1 MPRARTLSAMAGAP
15 AQLDHP
21 GLLPSVLVPRE
32 DGSTS
37 RSTRDWI
44 VDTVAFALALAVGL
58 AFLAE
63 EDHRAALSEERW
75 AADAIAGFLCCC
87 ALWLRRRHPVG
98 VAAALTLPAA
108 VFTSPSGAALI
119 AFFTVAVHRP
129 FRYVAVFGAISIA
142 SIFLYYELHPDP
154 DTPLLVSAAISTSI
168 TIAVA
173 AWGMFVRARRQ
184 LVHSL
189 RERAERAE
197 SERQEHAERARL
209 QERARIARE
218 MHDVLAHRIS
228 LLSMQAGALEFRPG
242 ATPDEVARAAGVIR
256 ASSHQALEDLRQV
269 IGVLREAPDGAT
281 PERPQPTLADLPALV
296 AESRAAGMVVRDRLR
311 VSDLASVPAA
321 TGRNAFRIVQ
331 EGLTNARRH
340 APGTAVVLT
349 VAGTPGDGLEIEVR
363 NPIAYR
369 PERAV
374 PPGSGAG
381 IIGLAERA
389 HLAGGRLEHGRT
401 PGGDHRLWA
410 WLPWPA

>member
-1 MPRARTLSAMAGAP
+1 MPCR
-15 AQLDHP
+15 
-21 GLLPSVLVPRE
+21 
-32 DGSTS
+32 
-37 RSTRDWI
+37 
-44 VDTVAFALALAVGL
+44 
-58 AFLAE
+58 
-63 EDHRAALSEERW
+63 
-75 AADAIAGFLCCC
+75 
-87 ALWLRRRHPVG
+87 
-98 VAAALTLPAA
+98 VAA
-108 VFTSPSGAALI
+108 AALI

-129 FRYVAVFGAISIA
+129 FRYVAIFGAISLA
-142 SIFLYYELHPDP
+142 SVFLYYELHPDR
-154 DTPLLVSAAISTSI
+154 DTPLLVSFAISASI

-197 SERQEHAERARL
+197 AERQEHAERARL

-256 ASSHQALEDLRQV
+256 ASSHQALQDLREV
-269 IGVLREAPDGAT
+269 IGVLREAPDGAA
-281 PERPQPTLADLPALV
+281 PERPQPTLAELPALV
-296 AESRAAGMVVRDRLR
+296 EESREAGMVVRDRLQ
-311 VSDLASVPAA
+311 VEDMASVPAA
-321 TGRNAFRIVQ
+321 MGRNAYRIVQ

-349 VAGTPGDGLEIEVR
+349 LSGRPGDGLEIEVR
-363 NPIAYR
+363 NPMAAYR

-401 PGGDHRLWA
+401 QSGDHRLWA

>member
-1 MPRARTLSAMAGAP
+1 MAGAP
-15 AQLDHP
+15 AQLEFP
-21 GLLPSVLVPRE
+21 GLLPSVLVPNE
-32 DGSTS
+32 DGTTR

-44 VDTVAFALALAVGL
+44 VDTTCFLLALVLGIAL
-58 AFLAE
+58 LAE
-63 EDHRAALSEERW
+63 EDHRAGLAEEQWAL
-75 AADAIAGFLCCC
+75 DALVGFACCC
-87 ALWLRRRHPVG
+87 ALWLRRRYPVG
-98 VAAALTLPAA
+98 VLAALTLPAA
-108 VFTSPSGAALI
+108 VLTSPAGAALI

-129 FRYVAVFGAISIA
+129 FRYVAIFSGISLA
-142 SIFLYYELHPDP
+142 AFFLYTELHPD
-154 DTPLLVSAAISTSI
+154 DETPLLISFAVSASI

-197 SERQEHAERARL
+197 AERQEHAERARL

-242 ATPDEVARAAGVIR
+242 ATPDEIARAAGVIR
-256 ASSHQALEDLRQV
+256 ASAHQALQDLREV
-269 IGVLREAPDGAT
+269 IGVLRET
-281 PERPQPTLADLPALV
+281 PGTVPEPPQPTLADLSALV
-296 AESRAAGMVVRDRLR
+296 DESRAAGMVVRDRLR
-311 VSDLASVPAA
+311 IEDVGSVPAA
-321 TGRNAFRIVQ
+321 MGRNAYRIVP

-349 VAGTPGDGLEIEVR
+349 LSGRPGDGLEIEVR
-363 NPIAYR
+363 NPMGTFR

-374 PPGSGAG
+374 PAGSGAG
-381 IIGLAERA
+381 IIGLSERA
-389 HLAGGRLEHGRT
+389 HLAGGKLEHGRT
-401 PGGDHRLWA
+401 QSGDHRLWA

>member
-1 MPRARTLSAMAGAP
+1 MAGAP
-15 AQLDHP
+15 AQLDYP
-21 GLLPSVLVPRE
+21 GLLPSVLVPNE
-32 DGSTS
+32 DGSTT

-44 VDTVAFALALAVGL
+44 VDTTCFLLALAIGV

-63 EDHRAALSEERW
+63 EDHRAALSDEQF
-75 AADAIAGFLCCC
+75 AADAIVGFLSCC
-87 ALWLRRRHPVG
+87 ALWLRRKYPVG
-98 VAAALTLPAA
+98 VLAALMLPAA
-108 VFTSPSGAALI
+108 VFTSPSAAALI

-129 FRYVAVFGAISIA
+129 FRYVAIFGAISLA
-142 SIFLYYELHPDP
+142 SVLLYYELHPDR
-154 DTPLLVSAAISTSI
+154 DTPLLVSFAISASI

-197 SERQEHAERARL
+197 AERQEHAERARL

-242 ATPDEVARAAGVIR
+242 ATPDEVTRAAGVIR
-256 ASSHQALEDLRQV
+256 ASAHQALQDLREV
-269 IGVLREAPDGAT
+269 IGVLRETPGTAPE
-281 PERPQPTLADLPALV
+281 PPQPTLADLSALV
-296 AESRAAGMVVRDRLR
+296 DESRAAGMVVRDRLR
-311 VSDLASVPAA
+311 IEDVASVPAA
-321 TGRNAFRIVQ
+321 MGRNAYRIVQ

-349 VAGTPGDGLEIEVR
+349 LSGRPGDGLEIEVR
-363 NPIAYR
+363 NPMGAFH

-389 HLAGGRLEHGRT
+389 HLAGGKLEHGRT
-401 PGGDHRLWA
+401 QSGDHRLWA